1 MADFND
7 ILKQLKANQE
17 TEQQSADA
25 LENLKDRVTNGLK
38 GVQGVVRIRLTRVAD
53 ALQITND
60 TLALIAEQLG
70 ASTELQKAQAE
81 ANKRAADEAERNREK
96 LEQQKGK
103 PTATAPSQGEEEQG
117 GGGGLAL
124 AGFGG
129 ALGLGAGAGAGVGLA
144 ALGIGGGVAVGT
156 MGIAKAIE
164 IFVEAMEKVPKVL
177 EDFSNAFLKI
187 GEDGENINME
197 GVRKFGEAFNII
209 NDSVGVLD
217 AIALVITRFVD
228 ADSLTQLALTIDE
241 IGKIGQNVDQ
251 EGIDKFGKGL
261 KSFNESL
268 TAGFVAKGILSNFI
282 GVDDLKDVVDVI
294 KKAEE
299 VGSEFEDTTG
309 FTRFADALTKFDQA
323 FSGNF
328 VAKGIFTNFIDVET
342 INEIV
347 DVMNKVDTVGDGFE
361 DTVGFTRFSNALSA
375 LNTALTAGFVVKG
388 IALNATDFETIETLA
403 DHMVGIGEKGK
414 SIDLDGIAQAGQAI
428 KDIDDAFGIKFVAE
442 AILLNFVKD
451 NTFTKVAK
459 QLGEFEG
466 LDGPKL
472 SEASKG
478 IVAVADAIDKLG
490 GGFIDTVM
498 EFFTGGPFDK
508 FVELADAGDGMK
520 AFAEGFEH
528 FGRAIANF
536 QDDNLE
542 TIKTNIKTFIRQT
555 RSEFASLERVLNDFD
570 EDDVEKL
577 KLLQGVN
584 FNTNAQGALMS
595 FNNQANQGADVV
607 QPVVVSSNTV
617 VNQGDTTAVS
627 GSTAVAVT
635 PSVSN
640 GDSSSK
646 SFGET
651 EF

>member
-53 ALQITND
+53 ALQVTND

-70 ASTELQKAQAE
+70 ASTELQRAQAE

-96 LEQQKGK
+96 SEQQKGK
-103 PTATAPSQGEEEQG
+103 PTATAPSQGEEEQ

-144 ALGIGGGVAVGT
+144 ALGIGAGVAVGT
-156 MGIAKAIE
+156 MGLAKAVD
-164 IFVEAMEKVPKVL
+164 IFVEAVEKVPDVL
-177 EDFSNAFLKI
+177 EDFSDAFLQI
-187 GEDGENINME
+187 GVDGENINME
-197 GVRKFGEAFNII
+197 GVKKFGEAFAII

-217 AIALVITRFVD
+217 AIALVISRFVD
-228 ADSLTQLALTIDE
+228 EDSLTQLALTIEE
-241 IGKIGQNVDQ
+241 ISKIGQNVDQ
-251 EGIDKFGKGL
+251 EGIDKFGKAL
-261 KSFNESL
+261 TSFNESL
-268 TAGFVAKGILSNFI
+268 TAGFVAKGIFANFI
-282 GVDDLKDVVDVI
+282 GVEDLEGVVDVI
-294 KKAEE
+294 SKAEE
-299 VGSEFEDTTG
+299 IGDGFEDTTG
-309 FTRFADALTKFDQA
+309 FTRFANALQA
-323 FSGNF
+323 FDKSFTGDF
-328 VAKGIFTNFIDVET
+328 VTKGIFANFIGIDELKGV
-342 INEIV
+342 V
-347 DVMNKVDTVGDGFE
+347 DVMNKVDEVGDGFE

-375 LNTALTAGFVVKG
+375 LDDALSGSFVVKG
-388 IALNATDFETIETLA
+388 IALNFTDFETIQTLA
-403 DHMVGIGEKGK
+403 DHIVGVGETGK
-414 SIDLDGIAQAGQAI
+414 SIDLEGIDQAGQAL
-428 KDIDDAFGIKFVAE
+428 KKIDDAFGLKFVAE
-442 AILLNFVKD
+442 AVLLNFVKD
-451 NTFTKVAK
+451 NVFTNVAK
-459 QLGEFEG
+459 QLRDFEE
-466 LDGPKL
+466 LDGKKL
-472 SEASKG
+472 SDASVG
-478 IVAVADAIDKLG
+478 IVDVSNAIDALG
-490 GGFIDTVM
+490 GGFFDKVSDLLL
-498 EFFTGGPFDK
+498 GGPFDE
-508 FVELADAGDGMK
+508 FVELANAGDGMK
-520 AFAEGFEH
+520 TFAEGFEL
-528 FGRAIANF
+528 FGQAIANF
-536 QDDNLE
+536 QDDNLD

-555 RSEFASLERVLNDFD
+555 QFEFKALEKVLRDFD

-584 FNTNAQGALMS
+584 FNTNAQASLLS

-635 PSVSN
+635 PSVNN
-640 GDSSSK
+640 GDSSSN

-651 EF
+651 TF

>member
-53 ALQITND
+53 ALQVTND
-60 TLALIAEQLG
+60 TLVLIAEQLG
-70 ASTELQKAQAE
+70 ASAELQKAQAE

-96 LEQQKGK
+96 SEQQKSK
-103 PTATAPSQGEEEQG
+103 PTATAPSKEEEQ

-144 ALGIGGGVAVGT
+144 ALGIGAGVAVGT
-156 MGIAKAIE
+156 MGLAKAVD
-164 IFVEAMEKVPKVL
+164 IFVEAVGKVPKVL
-177 EDFSNAFLKI
+177 EDFSDAFLQI
-187 GEDGENINME
+187 GEDGEDINME
-197 GVRKFGEAFNII
+197 GVKKFGEAFNII

-228 ADSLTQLALTIDE
+228 ADSLTQLALTIEE

-251 EGIDKFGKGL
+251 EGIDKFGNALTTFNDSL
-261 KSFNESL
+261 K
-268 TAGFVAKGILSNFI
+268 AGFVAKGIFANFI
-282 GVDDLKDVVDVI
+282 GVEDLEGVVDVI
-294 KKAEE
+294 AKAEE
-299 VGSEFEDTTG
+299 IGDSFEDTVG
-309 FTRFADALTKFDQA
+309 FTRFANALQA
-323 FSGNF
+323 FDNSFTGDF
-328 VAKGIFTNFIDVET
+328 VTKGIFANFIGIDELQGV
-342 INEIV
+342 V
-347 DVMNKVDTVGDGFE
+347 DVLGKVDEVGDKFE
-361 DTVGFTRFSNALSA
+361 DTVGFTRFSAALTA
-375 LNTALTAGFVVKG
+375 LNTALTAGFVIKG
-388 IALNATDFETIETLA
+388 IALNATDFETIEALA
-403 DHMVGIGEKGK
+403 DHMVGIGETGK
-414 SIDLDGIAQAGQAI
+414 KIDLDGIAQAGQAI

-451 NTFTKVAK
+451 NAFTKVAK

-490 GGFIDTVM
+490 GGFLDKVSD
-498 EFFTGGPFDK
+498 FLLGGPFDE
-508 FVELADAGDGMK
+508 FVELANAGDGMK

-542 TIKTNIKTFIRQT
+542 TIKTNIKSFIRQT
-555 RSEFASLERVLNDFD
+555 RSEFASLEKVLRDFD

-617 VNQGDTTAVS
+617 VNQGDTTSVS

-635 PSVSN
+635 PSVNN
-640 GDSSSK
+640 GDSSSN
-646 SFGET
+646 SFAET